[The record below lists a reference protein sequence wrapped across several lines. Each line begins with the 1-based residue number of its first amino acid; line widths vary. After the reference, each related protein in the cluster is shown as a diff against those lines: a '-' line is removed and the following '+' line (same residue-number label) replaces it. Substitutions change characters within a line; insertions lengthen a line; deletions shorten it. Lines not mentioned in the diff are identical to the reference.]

1 MRGNNHSYNPSVLS
15 KNFFPKKPTTG
26 RSPAGHYVVPLT
38 PELRRS
44 RMCFLS
50 RAQLAPSRAPA
61 KSQTSP
67 SKPALKPSYS
77 HVVKQGLKTP
87 TRDPGNTHVMK
98 SHAPPVLQVSRV
110 TPRDSGKQESCVTT
124 RDPGKPGDLP
134 RDWSS
139 AQPRDVTRFR
149 RATCPLIGMWKTVG
163 QSTVDH
169 RINKV
174 TRLTIVTHAQ
184 SAVNMAQH

>member
-1 MRGNNHSYNPSVLS
+1 MVYKPEMKVL
-15 KNFFPKKPTTG
+15 
-26 RSPAGHYVVPLT
+26 AV
-38 PELRRS
+38 
-44 RMCFLS
+44 S
-50 RAQLAPSRAPA
+50 RAQLAPSRVPA

-87 TRDPGNTHVMK
+87 TRDPRNTHVMK
-98 SHAPPVLQVSRV
+98 PRAPPVLQVSHV
-110 TPRDSGKQESCVTT
+110 TP

-139 AQPRDVTRFR
+139 ARPRDVMRFR
-149 RATCPLIGMWKTVG
+149 RATRPLISTWKTVG
-163 QSTVDH
+163 QSTVDR

-184 SAVNMAQH
+184 SAVNAAQH